1 MRSVDV
7 QIGQGV
13 KGTNVREEV
22 TSEFTKFI
30 DLENLEV
37 QVAAIVGGSS
47 TDPEVAVIKYL
58 YPSAE
63 VHYFN
68 LTNAANDLNFH
79 RLDINEEIEVFLDDA
94 KFDLVVSSQ
103 VLEHVWNHSNYFKL
117 VAGIARPGGLIWVN
131 CPKSNLVHG
140 SPHYY
145 SAGFTAEYLA
155 NNLGTLDCNILRTG
169 EIGNKRY
176 YLAVHLARYWQ
187 SPEENE
193 QPILHY
199 NFQPGSKLGVLR
211 KFIKDFPVR
220 LYLSTIPRRDSKSK
234 DFATEAYVG
243 AQKQV

>member
-1 MRSVDV
+1 V
-7 QIGQGV
+7 V
-13 KGTNVREEV
+13 KDSNVRQIV
-22 TSEFTKFI
+22 TSEFAKFI
-30 DLENLEV
+30 DIEKLEV
-37 QVAAIVGGSS
+37 QFVAIVGGSS
-47 TDPEVAVIKYL
+47 SDPEVAVIKHR
-58 YPSAE
+58 YPKAE
-63 VHYFN
+63 IHYFN
-68 LTNAANDLNFH
+68 LANPENDLNFH
-79 RLDINEEIEVFLDDA
+79 RLDINLDVEIFSDDA
-94 KFDLVVSSQ
+94 IFDLVVSSQ

-117 VAGIARPGGLIWVN
+117 VAGLASPGGLIWVN

-155 NNLGTLDCNILRTG
+155 NNLQTLDCNILRTG

-176 YLAVHLARYWQ
+176 YLGVHLARYWQ

-193 QPILHY
+193 HPILHY

-211 KFIKDFPVR
+211 KFIKDLPVR

>member
-1 MRSVDV
+1 
-7 QIGQGV
+7 
-13 KGTNVREEV
+13 VRQEV
-22 TSEFTKFI
+22 TSEFVKFI
-30 DLENLEV
+30 EIEKLELQIV
-37 QVAAIVGGSS
+37 AIVGGSS
-47 TDPEVAVIKYL
+47 TDPEVAVIKNK
-58 YPSAE
+58 YPKAE
-63 VHYFN
+63 LHYFN
-68 LTNAANDLNFH
+68 LANPEKDLNFH
-79 RLDINEEIEVFLDDA
+79 RLDINLDIEVFFDDA

-145 SAGFTAEYLA
+145 SAGFAAEYLA
-155 NNLGTLDCNILRTG
+155 NNLGNLDCNILRIG

-176 YLAVHLARYWQ
+176 YMAVHLARYWQ
-187 SPEENE
+187 SPEENKH
-193 QPILHY
+193 PILHY

-211 KFIKDFPVR
+211 KFIKDLPVR